1 MKVQLLGTGSAD
13 GWPNPFCDCESCAQ
27 QRSSGQARS
36 SSCALVDDA
45 ILIDWGPTLASTASR
60 MGVSLHSVQHILFTH
75 GHPDHLAPEFL
86 LWRSW
91 IGGLKTL
98 HIYGPAH
105 AISRFEHWMAPD
117 APVVFHVVEPGDEFT
132 ARTAGGDVNVR
143 VLAAAHGYRIGDVFA
158 DEAVLYDLTSADGDR
173 LLYATDTGPLS
184 ASMVEAVSGRAFTLV
199 LIEET
204 FGLHFAHG
212 TGHLDLSTLPLALD
226 TLREAGAI
234 TASTDVVAFHLS
246 HHNPPLAE
254 LTTALASM
262 GARVVDDGAVID
274 TRRIGAQCTLV
285 IGGARSGK
293 SRFAESLAAH
303 ASSVT
308 YLATGGT
315 RADDAEWLERVRAHQ
330 ARRPSSWTT
339 VESTDLVAAIAS
351 HRHGILL
358 IDCITLWLTHVLD
371 ESGAWDSEERDRT
384 SSLAC
389 VHQAIDALVA
399 AVASSTGELIIVSN
413 EVGQGVV
420 PPTYAGRLFRDLMGI
435 TNARL
440 AHVSAQVHYMVAG
453 RVLPLASVAP
463 LLTEDPDV

>member
-13 GWPNPFCDCESCAQ
+13 GWPNPFCDCDSCTQ
-27 QRSSGQARS
+27 QRNSGHARS
-36 SSCALVDDA
+36 ASCALVDDS
-45 ILIDWGPTLASTASR
+45 ILIDWGPTLANAASR

-91 IGGLKTL
+91 IHGLKTL

-105 AISRFEHWMAPD
+105 AISRFEHWTAPD

-132 ARTAGGDVNVR
+132 VRTAGGNVAVR

-158 DEAVLYDLTSADGDR
+158 DEAVLYDLTSTDGDR

-184 ASMVEAVSGRAFTLV
+184 ASMLEAVSGRAFNLV

-204 FGLHFAHG
+204 FGLHYTHG

-226 TLREAGAI
+226 ALRAAGAI

-246 HHNPPLAE
+246 HHNPPLPE
-254 LTTALASM
+254 LTAALASM
-262 GARVVDDGAVID
+262 GARAVDDGTVID
-274 TRRIGAQCTLV
+274 TRRAGAQCTLV

-293 SRFAESLAAH
+293 SRFAEALAATG
-303 ASSVT
+303 SPVT

-330 ARRPSSWTT
+330 ARRPESWTT
-339 VESTDLVAAIAS
+339 IESTDVLAAIAA
-351 HRHGILL
+351 HRQGVLL

-371 ESGAWDSEERDRT
+371 EAGAWDGPD
-384 SSLAC
+384 LDVNPALPD

-399 AVASSTGELIIVSN
+399 AVASSTAALIIVSN

-420 PPTYAGRLFRDLMGI
+420 PSTYAGRLFRDLMGR

-440 AHVSAQVHYMVAG
+440 AGVSAHVHYMVAG
-453 RVLPLASVAP
+453 RVLPLASIAP